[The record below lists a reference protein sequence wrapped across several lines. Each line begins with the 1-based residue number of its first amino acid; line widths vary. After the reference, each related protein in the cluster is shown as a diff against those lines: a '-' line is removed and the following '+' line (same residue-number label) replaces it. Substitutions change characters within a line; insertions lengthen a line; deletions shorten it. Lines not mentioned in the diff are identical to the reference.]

1 MKGNKINPIQSIH
14 EVATAMN
21 STHDPDG
28 LLELILD
35 RCMQISQAES
45 GSLMLINEN
54 SGFLDVVTARGL
66 NMKTILEVRL
76 KIGQGIT
83 GMAASTGK
91 SRMVNDVRS
100 DPDYITVKD
109 DIMSELVA
117 PMVVDGQVIGV
128 ISLDSTR
135 LDAFSD
141 EIMDIVSV
149 LANQAAQVFKNLQT
163 FRSLEQKTKIQSTLI
178 EIAKVVTY
186 SLDTKEVFDSIMGL
200 LDRYLKLEKGAIVLY
215 DRDEE
220 RLKIVSASGLS
231 SDEMERG
238 TYNVGEGITGKV
250 YETGE
255 AVIVPS
261 VAQDPNFLD
270 RVGYLTHFSSDP
282 KDVALIASPI
292 HSDQTTLGVLSVF
305 INNHNESELQSYL
318 DFLLVVSSIISQ
330 TIKINK
336 LVEEAKKEISRE
348 NIQLKRELKNKYKF
362 GSLIG
367 KAPNMTRLFEKIQ
380 LVSDSRA
387 SILITGESG
396 TGKEMIASAIHYNS
410 SRAENPYIKINC
422 AAIPENLLESEL
434 FGHKKGSFTGAVSD
448 KKGKFE
454 LADTGTIFLDEIG
467 EMDMNLQSKLL
478 RVLQERE
485 IEAVGSIKSKKVDVR
500 IIAATNANL
509 EQLIAEKKFRT
520 DLYYRLNVVN
530 IHTPALRERT
540 EDIPLLIHYFL
551 EKYSKENNK
560 NIKGLTREASKLL
573 LKYNWPGNVRELENI
588 IERAVVLAQEEM
600 LGVED
605 FSEIT
610 ENIENP
616 QVMVGD
622 ASSMQ
627 IAQASPDSGGEAG
640 TSVQEVVGMSSEKF
654 SSDFLDDL
662 DGRAMEV
669 VVNEVEA
676 RMIQYAMKK
685 FRYTKTRVAKFLGIN
700 RNTLDKKIKEL
711 NIEY

>member
-1 MKGNKINPIQSIH
+1 
-14 EVATAMN
+14 MN

-35 RCMQISQAES
+35 RCIQISGAES
-45 GSLMLINEN
+45 GSLMLINEKETV
-54 SGFLDVVTARGL
+54 LDVITSRGMGL
-66 NMKTILEVRL
+66 QKMNEVRL

-91 SRMVNDVRS
+91 GKLVNDVRK
-100 DPDYITVKD
+100 DADYIQVKE
-109 DIMSELVA
+109 DILSELVV
-117 PMVVDGQVIGV
+117 PMIVDGLAIGV
-128 ISLDSTR
+128 ISLDSNR
-135 LDAFSD
+135 LNAFTKD
-141 EIMDIVSV
+141 MFDIVAV

-163 FRSLEQKTKIQSTLI
+163 FRNLEQKTKIQATLI
-178 EIAKVVTY
+178 EIAKVVTS
-186 SLDTKEVFDSIMGL
+186 SLDVTEVFTSIMSL
-200 LDRYLKLEKGAIVLY
+200 LEKSLKLEKGSIILY
-215 DRDEE
+215 NKEE
-220 RLKIVSASGLS
+220 SRLKIVAAAGLTP
-231 SDEMERG
+231 DEIERG
-238 TYNVGEGITGKV
+238 SYQVGEGITGKV
-250 YETGE
+250 FESGE
-255 AVIVPS
+255 PVIIES
-261 VAQDPNFLD
+261 VASEPNFLN
-270 RVGYLTHFSSDP
+270 RVGYLSHFKNNLEDL
-282 KDVALIASPI
+282 ALIMAPI
-292 HSDQTTLGVLSVF
+292 NSDQSQIGVISVF
-305 INNHNESELQSYL
+305 LLNHKHIDLKSYL
-318 DFLLVVSSIISQ
+318 DFLLVVTSIISQ

-367 KAPNMTRLFEKIQ
+367 RAPNMEKLFEKIQ

-396 TGKEMIASAIHYNS
+396 TGKEMIASSIHYNS
-410 SRAENPYIKINC
+410 SRSENPFIKINC

-467 EMDMNLQSKLL
+467 EMDLNLQSKLL

-485 IEAVGSIKSKKVDVR
+485 IEAVGSIKTKKIDVR

-509 EQLIAEKKFRT
+509 ETLIAEKKFRA

-540 EDIPLLIHYFL
+540 EDIPLLINHFI
-551 EKYSKENNK
+551 EKYTKDNSK
-560 NIKGLTREASKLL
+560 NISGLTREAAKLL
-573 LKYNWPGNVRELENI
+573 LKYQWPGNVRELENV
-588 IERAVVLAQEEM
+588 IERAIVLSQGES
-600 LGVED
+600 LDVED
-605 FSEIT
+605 FNEISDKLAIVDVNLEPQQQMSET
-610 ENIENP
+610 ADTPE
-616 QVMVGD
+616 
-622 ASSMQ
+622 
-627 IAQASPDSGGEAG
+627 IAPSNFSPSH
-640 TSVQEVVGMSSEKF
+640 
-654 SSDFLDDL
+654 LDGL

-669 VVNEVEA
+669 IVNEVEA

>member
-1 MKGNKINPIQSIH
+1 MSERKINPIQSIH

-35 RCMQISQAES
+35 RCIQISGAES
-45 GSLMLINEN
+45 GSLMLINERDVV
-54 SGFLDVVTARGL
+54 LDVVTSRGL
-66 NMKTILEVRL
+66 NVKTMSKVRL

-83 GMAASTGK
+83 GMVASTGRG
-91 SRMVNDVRS
+91 RMVNDVRK
-100 DPDYITVKD
+100 DPDYIQVKE
-109 DIMSELVA
+109 DILSELVA
-117 PMVVDGQVIGV
+117 PMIVDGSVIGV

-135 LDAFSD
+135 LNAFAKD
-141 EIMDIVSV
+141 TFDIVTV
-149 LANQAAQVFKNLQT
+149 LANQAAQIFKNLQT
-163 FRSLEQKTKIQSTLI
+163 FRNLEQKTKIQATLI
-178 EIAKVVTY
+178 EIAKVVTS
-186 SLDTKEVFDSIMGL
+186 SLDIQEVFNSIMGL
-200 LDRYLKLEKGAIVLY
+200 LERSLKLEKGSIVLF
-215 DRDEE
+215 DREE
-220 RLKIVSASGLS
+220 SNLKVVAAAGLTP
-231 SDEMERG
+231 DEMERG
-238 TYNVGEGITGKV
+238 VYEVGEGITGKV
-250 YETGE
+250 YEVGE
-255 AVIVPS
+255 AVIIDS
-261 VAQDPNFLD
+261 IANEPNFLN
-270 RVGYLTHFSSDP
+270 RVGYLSHFNHDP
-282 KDVALIASPI
+282 KEIALIATPI
-292 HSDQTTLGVLSVF
+292 FSDQNPTGVLSVF
-305 INNHNESELQSYL
+305 MVNHKHSDLKSYL

-367 KAPNMTRLFEKIQ
+367 KSASMEKLFEKIQ
-380 LVSDSRA
+380 LVADSRA

-396 TGKEMIASAIHYNS
+396 TGKEMIASSIHYNS

-434 FGHKKGSFTGAVSD
+434 FGHKKGSFTGAVAD

-467 EMDMNLQSKLL
+467 EMDLNLQSKLL

-485 IEAVGSIKSKKVDVR
+485 IEAVGSVKSKKIDVR

-509 EQLIAEKKFRT
+509 EDLIAQKKFRA

-530 IHTPALRERT
+530 MHTPPLRERS
-540 EDIPLLIHYFL
+540 EDIPLLINHFI
-551 EKYSKENNK
+551 EKYTKDNGKE
-560 NIKGLTREASKLL
+560 IKGLSREATKLL
-573 LKYNWPGNVRELENI
+573 LKYDWPGNVRELENV
-588 IERAVVLAQEEM
+588 IERAVVLAQDST
-600 LGVED
+600 LDLED

-610 ENIENP
+610 EKMNQPE
-616 QVMVGD
+616 VGGLETIRPESTEV
-622 ASSMQ
+622 AELGGGNF
-627 IAQASPDSGGEAG
+627 SPSHLDS
-640 TSVQEVVGMSSEKF
+640 
-654 SSDFLDDL
+654 L
-662 DGRAMEV
+662 DGKAMEV
-669 VVNEVEA
+669 IVGEVEA